1 MSAKIVLDFLTQT
14 HHNIRMANIIPFP
27 LPKRR
32 IALITR
38 LRELSH
44 ELDDLTELLEYHES
58 LVNNR
63 MDDYFETLE
72 EFESITSS
80 EDVDEALIQ
89 PQQLEFP
96 FVHGH
101 GSRISKR
108 NLHTCKT

>member
-14 HHNIRMANIIPFP
+14 HHNNRMANIISFP

-38 LRELSH
+38 LRELAY
-44 ELDDLTELLEYHES
+44 ELDDLTELLEYHEL
-58 LVNNR
+58 LVNTR

-80 EDVDEALIQ
+80 EDIDKALIQ

-101 GSRISKR
+101 GSRISKKKI
-108 NLHTCKT
+108 LGGGG